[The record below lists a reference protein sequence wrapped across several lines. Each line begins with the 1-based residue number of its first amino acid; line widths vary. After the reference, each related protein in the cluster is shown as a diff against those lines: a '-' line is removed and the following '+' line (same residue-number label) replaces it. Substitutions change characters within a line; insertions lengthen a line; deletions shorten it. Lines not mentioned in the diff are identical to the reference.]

1 MEKQC
6 NQKSVQVVVSLLD
19 NASNYLVVGCIIQRR
34 SPKFHFFD
42 IRAGYYDIFSFQWH
56 DLSKFALSTCNSDHH
71 HYIPLYTLWVGWN
84 FLVKKCNLLVKPHC
98 NRYSLKIYRDTP
110 DFFSKLL
117 IFLALRYNCTI
128 AHTRTNVT
136 LSCTCLEFLETTV
149 IPSSFRAV
157 FQRITKWVSGKA
169 TAKKINYHGSIKDYS
184 NTSAKLCGV
193 YLPRGSGFRI
203 LNYVGI

>member
-71 HYIPLYTLWVGWN
+71 HYIPLYTLKVGWN

-98 NRYSLKIYRDTP
+98 NWYSLKIYRDTP
-110 DFFSKLL
+110 DFFFPNCWYFWLWGIIVQLL
-117 IFLALRYNCTI
+117 IHAQTSHYHALVWN
-128 AHTRTNVT
+128 
-136 LSCTCLEFLETTV
+136 F
-149 IPSSFRAV
+149 
-157 FQRITKWVSGKA
+157 
-169 TAKKINYHGSIKDYS
+169 
-184 NTSAKLCGV
+184 
-193 YLPRGSGFRI
+193 
-203 LNYVGI
+203 